1 MSVRVRIVVCA
12 FQALLAVAGIRD
24 TRAAGSAPD
33 SAPPEPAAPPA
44 AERVYL
50 TAESA
55 RMEIFPRAARF
66 EVDRRAV
73 TPEVALQLQK
83 ALGIAVT
90 TDSIVVQKAL
100 SEEGQLLGY
109 AVVSEEIGKY
119 HPITFMVGTS
129 PDLKVERVSI
139 LVYRESHGG
148 EVRRQRFLSQ
158 YRGKSFQNPIRIN
171 QDIVNISGAT
181 LSVRALN
188 QGVRRV
194 LGLLEAFYGPT
205 RH

>member
-1 MSVRVRIVVCA
+1 MSVGVRLVAGA
-12 FQALLAVAGIRD
+12 FQVLLAVAGVRD
-24 TRAAGSAPD
+24 THAAGPAPGSAA
-33 SAPPEPAAPPA
+33 SGPAAPPA

-50 TAESA
+50 SEESA
-55 RMEIFPRAARF
+55 RREIFPGAARF

-73 TPEVALQLQK
+73 SPEVAAQLQK
-83 ALGIAVT
+83 ALGVLVPM
-90 TDSIVVQKAL
+90 DSITVQKAL
-100 SEEGQLLGY
+100 AEDGELLGY

-119 HPITFMVGTS
+119 HPITFMVGAS

-194 LGLLEAFYGPT
+194 MGLLEAFYGPP